1 MQKTHFL
8 RRGRKPNKAL
18 LLLRDHLS
26 PKRRRSAYHSRLRHG
41 ISSNT
46 RQRFSEFAF
55 LVAGLI
61 LSAAVSR
68 TVSAVVRT
76 YNFPLYWHTIV
87 VELWFV
93 AILVLGALFLPFRP
107 RRYGLTAKDLS
118 KNLFLGLGFGLT
130 GALAATILRLKMME
144 AGHEELMYR
153 FSGANLLFTITNL
166 FTVILQELV
175 SKGVFQSG
183 LRRMFQLGGVRK
195 SAPAAVILTAVVF
208 AEFHLVYGE
217 WVAAIAFIYGLVTGW
232 VFEKTGS
239 IVGISI
245 VHFMV
250 GLAMFHFSALA

>member
-8 RRGRKPNKAL
+8 KRVQRPHNAP

-26 PKRRRSAYHSRLRHG
+26 PKRRRSVYHPRLRRG
-41 ISSNT
+41 ISSNI
-46 RQRFSEFAF
+46 REHFSELAF

-68 TVSAVVRT
+68 TVSAIVRN
-76 YNFPLYWHTIV
+76 YGFPLYWHTIV

-93 AILVLGALFLPFRP
+93 AILVLSALFLPFHP
-107 RRYGLTAKDLS
+107 LRYGLTAKNLK
-118 KNLFLGLGFGLT
+118 KNLLLGLGFGLA
-130 GALAATILRLKMME
+130 GALAATILRLTMVE
-144 AGHEELMYR
+144 AGHDELRYR
-153 FSGANLLFTITNL
+153 FSGANLLFTVTNL
-166 FTVILQELV
+166 FTVVLQELV
-175 SKGVFQSG
+175 SKGIFQNG
-183 LRRMFQLGGVRK
+183 LRRMFELGGVRK
-195 SAPAAVILTAVVF
+195 SASAAVILTAVVF
-208 AEFHLVYGE
+208 AEFHMVYGE

-245 VHFMV
+245 VHFTV